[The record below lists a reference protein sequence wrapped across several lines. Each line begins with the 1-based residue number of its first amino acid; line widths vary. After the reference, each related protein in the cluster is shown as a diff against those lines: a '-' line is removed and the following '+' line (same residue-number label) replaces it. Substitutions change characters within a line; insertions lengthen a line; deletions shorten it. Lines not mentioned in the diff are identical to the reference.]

1 MKIIVPQDQIDTLM
15 TREDFIKRVEECV
28 NSENLRLVGITLF
41 NITNINAKAGSHI
54 LQALALLKPI
64 ALENPELAAKINREL
79 VAASDTLK
87 QLTQHFEIEKA
98 MGEKLHETQ
107 H

>member
-1 MKIIVPQDQIDTLM
+1 MKMVVPKDPLDTLM
-15 TREDFIKRVEECV
+15 TQEDFIKKVEECV
-28 NSENLRLVGITLF
+28 NSENLRLIGLTLF

-64 ALENPELAAKINREL
+64 ALEDPELATRINREL
-79 VAASDTLK
+79 VAASNTLQ